1 MSKLGRVTAFTA
13 EAALWVTGAALIA
26 SAAGMHWKVDILG
39 TSLGNLVG
47 AQASISASP
56 SSSGGVAVTPA
67 PGASPTMSPVGQ
79 KFLAFVSQTNLQ
91 YRAKV
96 WVEFTGAGSGRTVTS
111 SESGTLSSGK
121 GATSTSYRMT
131 LNGAVTTNDKIIL
144 GGTTYQRVN
153 GAAWTKAA
161 TTAADA
167 TSSGPSVGSRMQFAD
182 AGLETKNGLE
192 LHRLELINTGE
203 FADSMTKSLGSSFTS
218 NDETLTVW
226 VHDDGTPVVL
236 EVDGSFAGTTN
247 GVAFTGTMI
256 ERFTYVTFSGVTITA
271 PS

>member
-1 MSKLGRVTAFTA
+1 
-13 EAALWVTGAALIA
+13 
-26 SAAGMHWKVDILG
+26 
-39 TSLGNLVG
+39 
-47 AQASISASP
+47 
-56 SSSGGVAVTPA
+56 
-67 PGASPTMSPVGQ
+67 
-79 KFLAFVSQTNLQ
+79 
-91 YRAKV
+91 
-96 WVEFTGAGSGRTVTS
+96 
-111 SESGTLSSGK
+111 
-121 GATSTSYRMT
+121 
-131 LNGAVTTNDKIIL
+131 
-144 GGTTYQRVN
+144 
-153 GAAWTKAA
+153 
-161 TTAADA
+161 
-167 TSSGPSVGSRMQFAD
+167 MQFAD